1 MLCLSGHYVLLNF
14 FWRKTMAN
22 SSVTASTLLALSN
35 DLADAVARAGRAV
48 VAVNARPRIPSS
60 GVHWRQG
67 LIVTA
72 EHTVQRD
79 EEITITL
86 PDGQTAQAELV
97 GRDSSTDLAV
107 LRLSTTN
114 LLVGEMGDAMELKIG
129 HLALAVGRPGER
141 GLSASLG
148 VISALGG
155 SWRTWGGSRIDQF
168 IRLDLAL
175 YPGFSGGA
183 LVDGRGRVAGIVTSG
198 PRNSVLAIP
207 AATVNRVVDQLLEK
221 GRITRGYLG
230 LGMQPLRLPDALK
243 QSLKLEGYGGVII
256 VAVEPGGPAEQA
268 GALIGDVLVELDGR
282 VVNEPGDV
290 QAALDPEQVGKTIK
304 AKIVRAGAKAELS
317 IVVGERTT
325 REE

>member
-1 MLCLSGHYVLLNF
+1 
-14 FWRKTMAN
+14 MAN
-22 SSVTASTLLALSN
+22 SSATASTLLALSN
-35 DLADAVARAGRAV
+35 DLADAVARAGQAV

-67 LIVTA
+67 VIVTA

-79 EEITITL
+79 EEITLTL
-86 PDGQTAQAELV
+86 SDGQTVKAELV

-107 LRLSTTN
+107 LKLSGANGAN
-114 LLVGEMGDAMELKIG
+114 LPVAEIGDATDLKIG

-148 VISALGG
+148 VVSALSG

-183 LVDGRGRVAGIVTSG
+183 LVDARGRVAGIITSG

-207 AATVNRVVDQLLEK
+207 TATVNRVVEQLLAR
-221 GRITRGYLG
+221 GRITRGFLG
-230 LGMQPLRLPDALK
+230 LGMQPVRLPDALK
-243 QSLKLEGYGGVII
+243 QSLKLEGHGGVI
-256 VAVEPGGPAEQA
+256 VVDVKPGGPADRA

-282 VVNEPGDV
+282 AISEPGDV
-290 QAALDPEQVGKTIK
+290 QAALDPEQVGKTVK
-304 AKIVRAGAKAELS
+304 SKFVRAGARIELS
-317 IVVGERTT
+317 IVVGERPA

>member
-1 MLCLSGHYVLLNF
+1 
-14 FWRKTMAN
+14 MAN
-22 SSVTASTLLALSN
+22 SSATASTLLALSN
-35 DLADAVARAGRAV
+35 DLAGAVARAGQAV

-67 LIVTA
+67 AIITA

-79 EEITITL
+79 EEITLTL
-86 PDGQTAQAELV
+86 SDGQTVKAELV

-107 LRLSTTN
+107 LKLSGAN
-114 LLVGEMGDAMELKIG
+114 PPVAEIGDATDLKIG

-148 VISALGG
+148 VVSALSG

-183 LVDGRGRVAGIVTSG
+183 LVDAHGRVAGIITSG

-207 AATVNRVVDQLLEK
+207 AATVNRVVEQLLAR
-221 GRITRGYLG
+221 GRITRGFLG
-230 LGMQPLRLPDALK
+230 LGMQPVRLPDALK
-243 QSLKLEGYGGVII
+243 QSLKLEGHGGVI
-256 VAVEPGGPAEQA
+256 VVDVKAGGPADRA

-282 VVNEPGDV
+282 AISEPGDV
-290 QAALDPEQVGKTIK
+290 QVVLDPEQVGKTVK
-304 AKIVRAGAKAELS
+304 AKFVRAGAKIELS
-317 IVVGERTT
+317 ILLGERPA

>member
-1 MLCLSGHYVLLNF
+1 
-14 FWRKTMAN
+14 MAN
-22 SSVTASTLLALSN
+22 SSATASTLLALSN
-35 DLADAVARAGRAV
+35 DLADAVARAGQSI

-79 EEITITL
+79 EEITLTL
-86 PDGQTAQAELV
+86 PDGQTVKPELV

-107 LRLSTTN
+107 LRLPSAN
-114 LLVGEMGDAMELKIG
+114 IANQPVAEVGDATDLKIG
-129 HLALAVGRPGER
+129 HLALAVARPGER

-148 VISALGG
+148 VVSALSG

-168 IRLDLAL
+168 IRLDLSI

-183 LVDGRGRVAGIVTSG
+183 LVDARGRVAGIITSG
-198 PRNSVLAIP
+198 PRNSVMAIP
-207 AATVNRVVDQLLEK
+207 AATVNRVVEQLSSK
-221 GRITRGYLG
+221 GRITRGFLG
-230 LGMQPLRLPDALK
+230 LGMQPVRLPDALK
-243 QSLKLEGYGGVII
+243 QSLNLEGHGGVII
-256 VAVEPGGPAEQA
+256 VEVKHGGPADRA

-282 VVNEPGDV
+282 AIGEPGDV
-290 QAALDPEQVGKTIK
+290 QAALDPEQVGKTVK
-304 AKIVRAGAKAELS
+304 AKFVRAGARIELS
-317 IVVGERTT
+317 IVVGERPP

>member
-1 MLCLSGHYVLLNF
+1 
-14 FWRKTMAN
+14 MAN
-22 SSVTASTLLALSN
+22 STASTLLALSN
-35 DLADAVARAGRAV
+35 DLAGAVARAGQAV

-67 LIVTA
+67 VIVTA

-79 EEITITL
+79 EEITLTL
-86 PDGQTAQAELV
+86 PDGQMVKAELV

-107 LRLSTTN
+107 LKLSGANGAN
-114 LLVGEMGDAMELKIG
+114 LPAAEIADATDLKIG

-148 VISALGG
+148 VVSALSG

-168 IRLDLAL
+168 IRLDLTL

-183 LVDGRGRVAGIVTSG
+183 LVDALGRVAGIITSG

-207 AATVNRVVDQLLEK
+207 TATVNRVVEQLLAR
-221 GRITRGYLG
+221 GRITRGFLG
-230 LGMQPLRLPDALK
+230 LGMQPVRLPDALK
-243 QSLKLEGYGGVII
+243 QSLNLEGHGGVII
-256 VAVEPGGPAEQA
+256 VEVKPGGPADRA

-282 VVNEPGDV
+282 TIGEPGDV
-290 QAALDPEQVGKTIK
+290 QAALDPEQVGKTVK
-304 AKIVRAGAKAELS
+304 AKFVRAGARIELS
-317 IVVGERTT
+317 IIVGERPA
-325 REE
+325 RKE

>member
-1 MLCLSGHYVLLNF
+1 
-14 FWRKTMAN
+14 MAN
-22 SSVTASTLLALSN
+22 SSATASTLLALSN
-35 DLADAVARAGRAV
+35 DLADAVARAGQAV

-79 EEITITL
+79 EEVTLTL
-86 PDGQTAQAELV
+86 PDGQTVKAELV

-107 LRLSTTN
+107 LKLSSTN
-114 LLVGEMGDAMELKIG
+114 GSNLPAAEIADATDLKIG

-148 VISALGG
+148 VVSALSG

-183 LVDGRGRVAGIVTSG
+183 LVDARGRVAGIITSG

-207 AATVNRVVDQLLEK
+207 TATVNRVVEQLLAR
-221 GRITRGYLG
+221 GRITRGFLG
-230 LGMQPLRLPDALK
+230 LGMQPVRLPDALK
-243 QSLKLEGYGGVII
+243 QSLKLEGHGGVII
-256 VAVEPGGPAEQA
+256 VEVKPGGPADRA

-282 VVNEPGDV
+282 AISEPGDV
-290 QAALDPEQVGKTIK
+290 QAALDPEQVGKTVK
-304 AKIVRAGAKAELS
+304 AKFVRAGAKIELS
-317 IVVGERTT
+317 VVVGERPA

>member
-1 MLCLSGHYVLLNF
+1 
-14 FWRKTMAN
+14 MAN
-22 SSVTASTLLALSN
+22 STASTLLALSN
-35 DLADAVARAGRAV
+35 DLAGAVARAGQAV

-67 LIVTA
+67 VIVTA

-79 EEITITL
+79 EEITLTL
-86 PDGQTAQAELV
+86 PDGQTVKAELV

-107 LRLSTTN
+107 LKLSGANGAN
-114 LLVGEMGDAMELKIG
+114 LPAAEIADATDLKIG

-148 VISALGG
+148 VVSALSG

-168 IRLDLAL
+168 IRLDLTL

-183 LVDGRGRVAGIVTSG
+183 LVDALGRVAGIITSG

-207 AATVNRVVDQLLEK
+207 TATVNRVVEQLLAR
-221 GRITRGYLG
+221 GRITRGFLG
-230 LGMQPLRLPDALK
+230 LGMQPVRLPDALK
-243 QSLKLEGYGGVII
+243 QSLNLEGHGGVII
-256 VAVEPGGPAEQA
+256 VEVKPGGPADRA

-282 VVNEPGDV
+282 TIGEPGDV
-290 QAALDPEQVGKTIK
+290 QAALDPEQVGKTVK
-304 AKIVRAGAKAELS
+304 AKFVRAGARIELS
-317 IVVGERTT
+317 IIVGERPA
-325 REE
+325 RKE

>member
-1 MLCLSGHYVLLNF
+1 
-14 FWRKTMAN
+14 MAN
-22 SSVTASTLLALSN
+22 STASTLLALSN
-35 DLADAVARAGRAV
+35 DLADAVARAGQAV

-67 LIVTA
+67 VIVTA

-79 EEITITL
+79 EEITLTL
-86 PDGQTAQAELV
+86 SDGQPVKAELV

-107 LRLSTTN
+107 LKLSGAN
-114 LLVGEMGDAMELKIG
+114 GANPPVAEIGDATDLKIG

-148 VISALGG
+148 VVSALSG

-168 IRLDLAL
+168 IRLDLSL

-183 LVDGRGRVAGIVTSG
+183 LVDARGRVAGIITSG

-207 AATVNRVVDQLLEK
+207 TATVNRVVEQLLAR
-221 GRITRGYLG
+221 GRITRGFLG
-230 LGMQPLRLPDALK
+230 LGMQPVRLPDALK
-243 QSLKLEGYGGVII
+243 QSLNLEGHGGVII
-256 VAVEPGGPAEQA
+256 VEVKPGGPADRA

-282 VVNEPGDV
+282 TIGEPGDV
-290 QAALDPEQVGKTIK
+290 QAALDPEQVGKTVK
-304 AKIVRAGAKAELS
+304 AKFVRAGAKIELS
-317 IVVGERTT
+317 IVVGERPA

>member
-1 MLCLSGHYVLLNF
+1 
-14 FWRKTMAN
+14 MAN
-22 SSVTASTLLALSN
+22 SSATASTLLALSN
-35 DLADAVARAGRAV
+35 ELADAVARAGQSI

-79 EEITITL
+79 EEITLTL
-86 PDGQTAQAELV
+86 PDGQTVKPELV

-107 LRLSTTN
+107 LRLPSAN
-114 LLVGEMGDAMELKIG
+114 IANQPVAEVGDATDLKIG
-129 HLALAVGRPGER
+129 HLALAVARPGER

-148 VISALGG
+148 VVSALSG

-168 IRLDLAL
+168 IRLDLSI

-183 LVDGRGRVAGIVTSG
+183 LVDARGRVAGIITSG
-198 PRNSVLAIP
+198 PRNSVMAIP
-207 AATVNRVVDQLLEK
+207 AATVNRVVEQLSSK
-221 GRITRGYLG
+221 GRITRGFLG
-230 LGMQPLRLPDALK
+230 LGMQPVRLPDALK
-243 QSLKLEGYGGVII
+243 QSLNLEGHGGVII
-256 VAVEPGGPAEQA
+256 VEVKHGGPADRA

-282 VVNEPGDV
+282 AIGEPGDV
-290 QAALDPEQVGKTIK
+290 QAALDPEQVGKTVK
-304 AKIVRAGAKAELS
+304 AKFVRAGARIELS
-317 IVVGERTT
+317 IVVGERPP

>member
-1 MLCLSGHYVLLNF
+1 
-14 FWRKTMAN
+14 MAN
-22 SSVTASTLLALSN
+22 SSATASTLLALSN
-35 DLADAVARAGRAV
+35 DLADAVARAGQAV

-67 LIVTA
+67 VIVTA

-79 EEITITL
+79 EEITLTL
-86 PDGQTAQAELV
+86 SDGQTVKAELV

-107 LRLSTTN
+107 LKLSGANGAN
-114 LLVGEMGDAMELKIG
+114 LPVAEIGDATDLKIG

-148 VISALGG
+148 VVSALSG

-183 LVDGRGRVAGIVTSG
+183 LVDARGRVAGIITSG

-207 AATVNRVVDQLLEK
+207 TATVNRVVEQLLTR
-221 GRITRGYLG
+221 GRITRGFLG
-230 LGMQPLRLPDALK
+230 LGMQPVRLPDPLK
-243 QSLKLEGYGGVII
+243 QSLKLEGHGGVI
-256 VAVEPGGPAEQA
+256 VVEIKPGGPADRA

-282 VVNEPGDV
+282 AIGEPGDV
-290 QAALDPEQVGKTIK
+290 QAALDPEQVGKTVK
-304 AKIVRAGAKAELS
+304 AKFVRAGAKIELS
-317 IVVGERTT
+317 ILVGERPA

>member
-1 MLCLSGHYVLLNF
+1 
-14 FWRKTMAN
+14 MAN
-22 SSVTASTLLALSN
+22 SSATASTLLALSN
-35 DLADAVARAGRAV
+35 DLADAVARAGQAV

-79 EEITITL
+79 EEVTLTL
-86 PDGQTAQAELV
+86 PDGQTVKAELV

-107 LRLSTTN
+107 LKLSSTN
-114 LLVGEMGDAMELKIG
+114 GSNLPAAEIADATDLKIG

-148 VISALGG
+148 VVSALSG

-183 LVDGRGRVAGIVTSG
+183 LVDARGRVAGIITSG

-207 AATVNRVVDQLLEK
+207 TATVNRVVEQLLAR
-221 GRITRGYLG
+221 GRITRGFLG
-230 LGMQPLRLPDALK
+230 LGMQPVRLPDALK
-243 QSLKLEGYGGVII
+243 QSLKLEGHGGVII
-256 VAVEPGGPAEQA
+256 VEVKPGGPADRA

-282 VVNEPGDV
+282 TISEPGDV

-304 AKIVRAGAKAELS
+304 AKFVRAGAKIELS
-317 IVVGERTT
+317 IVVGERPA

>member
-1 MLCLSGHYVLLNF
+1 
-14 FWRKTMAN
+14 MAN
-22 SSVTASTLLALSN
+22 SSATASTLLALSN
-35 DLADAVARAGRAV
+35 DLADAVARAGQAV

-67 LIVTA
+67 VIVTA

-79 EEITITL
+79 EEITLTL
-86 PDGQTAQAELV
+86 PDGQTGQTVKTELV

-107 LRLSTTN
+107 LKLSGANGAN
-114 LLVGEMGDAMELKIG
+114 LPVAEIGDATDLKIG

-148 VISALGG
+148 VVSALSG

-183 LVDGRGRVAGIVTSG
+183 LVDARGRVAGIITSG

-207 AATVNRVVDQLLEK
+207 TATVNRVVEQLLAR
-221 GRITRGYLG
+221 GRITRGFLG
-230 LGMQPLRLPDALK
+230 LGMQPVRLPDALK
-243 QSLKLEGYGGVII
+243 QSLKLEGHGGVI
-256 VAVEPGGPAEQA
+256 VVDVKPGGPADRA

-282 VVNEPGDV
+282 AISEPGDV
-290 QAALDPEQVGKTIK
+290 QAALDPEQVGKTVK
-304 AKIVRAGAKAELS
+304 SKFVRAGARIELS
-317 IVVGERTT
+317 IVVGERPA

>member
-1 MLCLSGHYVLLNF
+1 
-14 FWRKTMAN
+14 MAN
-22 SSVTASTLLALSN
+22 SSATASTLLALSN
-35 DLADAVARAGRAV
+35 DLADAVARAGQAV
-48 VAVNARPRIPSS
+48 VAVIARPRIPSS

-79 EEITITL
+79 EEVTLTL
-86 PDGQTAQAELV
+86 PDGQTVKAELV

-107 LRLSTTN
+107 LKLSGTN
-114 LLVGEMGDAMELKIG
+114 GANLPVAEIADATDLKIG

-148 VISALGG
+148 VVSALSG

-183 LVDGRGRVAGIVTSG
+183 LVDARGRVAGIITSG

-207 AATVNRVVDQLLEK
+207 TATVNRVVEQLLAK
-221 GRITRGYLG
+221 GRITRGFLG
-230 LGMQPLRLPDALK
+230 LGMQPVRLPDMLK
-243 QSLKLEGYGGVII
+243 QSLKLEGHGGVII
-256 VAVEPGGPAEQA
+256 VEVKPGGPADRA

-282 VVNEPGDV
+282 TISEPGDV
-290 QAALDPEQVGKTIK
+290 QAALDPEQVGKTVK
-304 AKIVRAGAKAELS
+304 AKFVRAGAKIELS
-317 IVVGERTT
+317 IVVGERPA